1 MQIKISKV
9 LLCHDNGD
17 VSDMAA
23 GVALSIAR
31 AFNLPVLGL
40 HGYNA
45 VMHEGAFRIM
55 EPTLPA
61 EYQTE
66 EILAKQREVH
76 ASLIRVGMEKI
87 SLSYLKP
94 LEPIFSDAQVP
105 FSPKVREGKN
115 FKALLELINEEDFG
129 SLVIIGDS
137 GFNHSEY
144 GFVGSVCTRVL
155 RQCDNKN
162 ILIVKNDKILEGAEF
177 VVGLDGSA
185 SAVYSLR
192 VAAALAKKFNAKLHL
207 LYVFDS
213 ALHNDLFGRLKDT
226 LINDDGFKFNTKDQE
241 KIHDEFIDKGLARV
255 GHMILNKAEKDVFGG
270 NGATHEAKPAHGAM
284 HGFGLVGDGGQNGNG
299 LKKSVLSGH
308 IYKKICD
315 YAKDVGAALVFTG
328 RTGRHHAEGIDIG
341 SVCENVVRYSP
352 CNVMVTRAEDFK
364 GWEL

>member
-1 MQIKISKV
+1 MKDFIKISKV

-17 VSDMAA
+17 ISEMSAEL
-23 GVALSIAR
+23 ALSIAR
-31 AFNLPVLGL
+31 TFKLPVLGL

-94 LEPIFSDAQVP
+94 LEPIFRDAHVP
-105 FSPKVREGKN
+105 FNPKVREGKN
-115 FKALLELINEEDFG
+115 FKALLELINEEDSE
-129 SLVIIGDS
+129 SLVVIGAS
-137 GFNHSEY
+137 GFNHTGD
-144 GFVGSVCTRVL
+144 GFVGSVCLRVL

-162 ILIVKNDKILEGAEF
+162 LLIVKNGKALEGADF
-177 VVGLDGSA
+177 VVALDGSS
-185 SAVYSLR
+185 SAIYSLR
-192 VAAALAKKFNAKLHL
+192 VAAALAEKFKAKLHL

-213 ALHNDLFGRLKDT
+213 ALHNDLFKRLKDT
-226 LINDDGFKFNTKDQE
+226 LINDGGFKFNTKDQE

-255 GHMILNKAEKDVFGG
+255 GHMILNKAEKDVFG
-270 NGATHEAKPAHGAM
+270 NNSASHDTQPAYGAM
-284 HGFGLVGDGGQNGNG
+284 HGFGLIGDNGNG
-299 LKKSVLSGH
+299 AKKKTVLSGH

-315 YAKDVGAALVFTG
+315 YAKEVGASLIFTG
-328 RTGRHHAEGIDIG
+328 KTGRHHALGIDIG

-352 CNVMVTRAEDFK
+352 CNVVVTRSEDFR
-364 GWEL
+364 GWQL